1 MNHLEST
8 KSNTKIGTGDTATN
22 ATHQHSIDTLGFD
35 YVSIDVLFEP
45 VAAAGTNS
53 AVAIAL
59 KLQEGDTTASYSDI
73 TAFVGG
79 GSGGFTIPTPADT
92 ETTNVVRFDVDMRGR
107 KRYLNVYAT
116 PNAASVVASNAR
128 LGKPEVGPT
137 TAAGKGVL
145 GAVSG

>member
-1 MNHLEST
+1 MNSFEIS
-8 KSNTKIGTGDTATN
+8 KSATKIGTADTATN

-35 YVSIDVLFEP
+35 YASIDVVFEP

-53 AVAIAL
+53 SVAVAL
-59 KLQEGDTTASYSDI
+59 KLQEGDTTSSYSDI

-79 GSGGFTIPTPADT
+79 GTGGFTIPTPSDSTSA
-92 ETTNVVRFDVDMRGR
+92 NVVRFDVDMRGR

-116 PNAASVVASNAR
+116 PNVASVVASNAR
-128 LGKPEVGPT
+128 LGKPEEGPT
-137 TAAGKGVL
+137 SASGKGVL

>member
-1 MNHLEST
+1 MNHFEIS
-8 KSNTKIGTGDTATN
+8 KSATKIGTADTATN

-35 YVSIDVLFEP
+35 YASIDVVFEP

-53 AVAIAL
+53 AVAVAL

-79 GSGGFTIPTPADT
+79 GTGGFTIPTPDT
-92 ETTNVVRFDVDMRGR
+92 TTDANVVRFDVDMRGR

-116 PNAASVVASNAR
+116 PNVASVVASAAR
-128 LGKPEVGPT
+128 LGKPEEGPT